1 MGGTLI
7 RQGADR
13 QEGSIQRAI
22 QELSLYL
29 RHFTMFSVIV
39 DTSVTPHRE
48 DQSTGSEESR
58 ISNKNASCFCPKLAS
73 QEHFHASPWAF
84 RVLDGRLH
92 PKEFSLNFIY
102 PVPFPSIKFY
112 M

>member
-48 DQSTGSEESR
+48 DQSTGVKRAELA
-58 ISNKNASCFCPKLAS
+58 IKMLLAS
-73 QEHFHASPWAF
+73 
-84 RVLDGRLH
+84 VLSWPHRSISMPH
-92 PKEFSLNFIY
+92 PGHLGSLMVGYIQRN
-102 PVPFPSIKFY
+102 SA
-112 M
+112 